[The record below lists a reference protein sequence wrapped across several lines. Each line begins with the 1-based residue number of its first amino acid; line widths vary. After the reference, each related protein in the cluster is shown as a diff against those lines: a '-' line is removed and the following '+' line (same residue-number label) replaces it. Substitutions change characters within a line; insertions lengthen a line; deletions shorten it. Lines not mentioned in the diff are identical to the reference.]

1 MYFDKTVPDFRVNG
15 KCIKEMSAAVFFRK
29 IWEAVKLVPE
39 GKAAIDTFD
48 YVNVTDLA
56 YLLPGC
62 DNIRFTTEIEPGGSE
77 GVYLDIGVCYALDGE
92 SEIKL
97 YLATVKT
104 LDDGAGGFMNMGIAA
119 GLWLYYA
126 NAAYNY
132 SFDW

>member
-1 MYFDKTVPDFRVNG
+1 MYFDKTVPDLRVDG
-15 KCIKEMSAAVFFRK
+15 KRVREMSAVEFFRK

-48 YVNVTDLA
+48 YVSVA
-56 YLLPGC
+56 ESGYLLPGC
-62 DNIRFTTEIEPGGSE
+62 DSIRFTTEIEPGGNE
-77 GVYLDIGVCYALDGE
+77 GVYLDIGVCYTLDGE

-97 YLATVKT
+97 RLAMVKT
-104 LDDGAGGFMNMGIAA
+104 LNDGAGGFMNMGIVA

-126 NAAYNY
+126 NAAYDY

>member
-1 MYFDKTVPDFRVNG
+1 MYFDKTVPDFRVDG
-15 KCIKEMSAAVFFRK
+15 KCVKEMSAVEFFRK
-29 IWEAVKLVPE
+29 
-39 GKAAIDTFD
+39 
-48 YVNVTDLA
+48 TDLA

-77 GVYLDIGVCYALDGE
+77 GVYLDIGVCYTLDGE
-92 SEIKL
+92 SETKL
-97 YLATVKT
+97 YLATIKT

>member
-1 MYFDKTVPDFRVNG
+1 MYFDKTVPDFRVDG
-15 KCIKEMSAAVFFRK
+15 ERVKGMSAAEFFRK

-48 YVNVTDLA
+48 YVSVA
-56 YLLPGC
+56 ESGYLLPGC
-62 DNIRFTTEIEPGGSE
+62 DSIRFTTEIEPGGNE
-77 GVYLDIGVCYALDGE
+77 GVYLDIGVCYTLDGE

-97 YLATVKT
+97 HLAMVKT
-104 LDDGAGGFMNMGIAA
+104 LDDGAGGFMNMGIVA